1 MFGAGDPV
9 GQNFRLHGSPFT
21 VVGVLQRKVQ
31 QSSYSGRDKD
41 KVVIPASTFRA
52 LTGQQYLDN
61 FLFTAQDVSRTEQ
74 VTDEVLAAIAGKH
87 RFDPTDK
94 EALMSWDTAQG
105 AKFLNTFMLA
115 FNLFLGIIGVL
126 TLVVG
131 GIGVSNI
138 MNVVVEER
146 TPEIGV
152 KMALGARPRAVLGQ
166 FLLETLIVTA
176 VGGIIGL
183 GITAAICGI
192 FPALGQGA
200 IDFVGVPVISPM
212 VAAITATLLGLI
224 GLIAGFFPARA
235 AANLDPVVAMKM
247 Q

>member
-1 MFGAGDPV
+1 
-9 GQNFRLHGSPFT
+9 
-21 VVGVLQRKVQ
+21 
-31 QSSYSGRDKD
+31 
-41 KVVIPASTFRA
+41 
-52 LTGQQYLDN
+52 
-61 FLFTAQDVSRTEQ
+61 
-74 VTDEVLAAIAGKH
+74 
-87 RFDPTDK
+87 
-94 EALMSWDTAQG
+94 
-105 AKFLNTFMLA
+105 MLA

-166 FLLETLIVTA
+166 FLLETMIVTVA
-176 VGGIIGL
+176 GGIIGL
-183 GITAAICGI
+183 GITAAICAV
-192 FPALGQGA
+192 FPSLGQQA
-200 IDFVGVPVISPM
+200 IDFVGVPTVSPM
-212 VAAITATLLGLI
+212 VAAVTATLLGLI